1 MKKAGNMVMVIGC
14 GTMGS
19 GIVTSFLSCK
29 DISVIVVENNP
40 KMFQKLTSVKLS
52 PEHYLS
58 LSADGHVRVSP
69 QLIIVD
75 SLMTWSKSK
84 CPLPDLVVEAV
95 PEKID
100 LKLKIYEETEKI
112 LGDDVIIGSNTST
125 LPLQTMADKLNHPHR
140 FVGFHYNHP
149 AHLIPIV
156 EVTKLRETS
165 QLAMDISLQFLKKC
179 GKIPVVLLKPIDG
192 FITNRLQHAMY
203 REIYALMEDGSVGP
217 EDIDNV
223 AKHMFGPRMCVTGL
237 LLQKDCSGLDTHTF
251 AQREMV
257 KVLANNTTCG
267 KVLEGKFKK
276 GEFGLKSGQGF
287 YPWNNSPESNPD
299 KIQGDINGR
308 LQRVYEFL
316 SQNKIIYDPPKAR
329 L

>member
-1 MKKAGNMVMVIGC
+1 M
-14 GTMGS
+14 
-19 GIVTSFLSCK
+19 
-29 DISVIVVENNP
+29 
-40 KMFQKLTSVKLS
+40 
-52 PEHYLS
+52 
-58 LSADGHVRVSP
+58 
-69 QLIIVD
+69 
-75 SLMTWSKSK
+75 
-84 CPLPDLVVEAV
+84 VVEAV

-165 QLAMDISLQFLKKC
+165 QLAMDISVQFLKKC
-179 GKIPVVLLKPIDG
+179 GKIPVILLKPIDG